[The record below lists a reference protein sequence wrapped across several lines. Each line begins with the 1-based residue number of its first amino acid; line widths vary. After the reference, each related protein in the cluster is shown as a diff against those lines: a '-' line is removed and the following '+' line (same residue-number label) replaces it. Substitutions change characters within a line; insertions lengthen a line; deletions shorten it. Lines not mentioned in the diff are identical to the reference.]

1 MKVSSKGKSIF
12 LPASKIQ
19 EMVLPPGG
27 IAGGSER
34 LFMPVKVRRSIMEY
48 TFTKENFQAEVLDSD
63 QPVLVDMFATWC
75 GPCRMMGPVVEEL
88 AEEYKD
94 SIKVGK
100 LDIDENSD
108 IAAQYGVMSVPTFL
122 VFKDGQVAAKV
133 VGAVP
138 KEELMAAVD
147 KAR

>member
-1 MKVSSKGKSIF
+1 
-12 LPASKIQ
+12 
-19 EMVLPPGG
+19 MVLPPGG
-27 IAGGSER
+27 FIGGSER

>member
-1 MKVSSKGKSIF
+1 MSGKGKSIF
-12 LPASKIQ
+12 LPASKAQ
-19 EMVLPPGG
+19 EMVLPPAG
-27 IAGGSER
+27 IAGRSKR
-34 LFMPVKVRRSIMEY
+34 LFMPVKIRRMIMEY
-48 TFTKENFQAEVLDSD
+48 TFTKENFQAEVLDSE

-88 AEEYKD
+88 AKEYEG
-94 SIKVGK
+94 SVKVGK

-108 IAAQYGVMSVPTFL
+108 IAGQYGVMSVPTFL
-122 VFKDGQVAAKV
+122 VFKNGQVAAKV

-138 KEELMAAVD
+138 KEELKEAVD

>member
-1 MKVSSKGKSIF
+1 
-12 LPASKIQ
+12 
-19 EMVLPPGG
+19 MVLPPGG
-27 IAGGSER
+27 FTGGSER